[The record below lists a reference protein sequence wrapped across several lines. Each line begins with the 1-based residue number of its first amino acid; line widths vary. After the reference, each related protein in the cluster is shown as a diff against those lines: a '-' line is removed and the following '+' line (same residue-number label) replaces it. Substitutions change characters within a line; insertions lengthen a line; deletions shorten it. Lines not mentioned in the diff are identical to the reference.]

1 MNEDVEED
9 SMTSF
14 KVLLQT
20 TSVLAIILK
29 IIISQM
35 ICISIK

>member
-1 MNEDVEED
+1 MKEDIEED

-20 TSVLAIILK
+20 TLVLAIIVK
-29 IIISQM
+29 NIISQM

>member
-1 MNEDVEED
+1 MNEDIEED

-20 TSVLAIILK
+20 TSVSAIILK

>member
-1 MNEDVEED
+1 MNEDIEED

-20 TSVLAIILK
+20 TVLAIILK